1 MTAFIV
7 EFLIDL
13 KKGLI
18 EESGMRIKMISNLR
32 KYDAAIME
40 LGLEYSDKMA
50 IPPNILGFPLG
61 GYCIAECTKT
71 VEFGSFFVH
80 H

>member
-1 MTAFIV
+1 
-7 EFLIDL
+7 
-13 KKGLI
+13 
-18 EESGMRIKMISNLR
+18 MRIKMISNLR

-50 IPPNILGFPLG
+50 IPPNILGFPLS

-71 VEFGSFFVH
+71 VEFKTYSIH